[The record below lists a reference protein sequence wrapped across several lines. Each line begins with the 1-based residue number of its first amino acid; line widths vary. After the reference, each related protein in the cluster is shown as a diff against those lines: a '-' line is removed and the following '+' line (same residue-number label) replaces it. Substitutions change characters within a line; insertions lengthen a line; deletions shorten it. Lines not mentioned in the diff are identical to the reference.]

1 MYKNWLGYGC
11 SECCKVCVYVS
22 VCLFMFRCLCV
33 CFSVSV
39 CKCVDVCVCEYVY
52 IFVHM
57 FVCKKDGQRSKLIRI
72 DLIEFFFFSGKR
84 RNG

>member
-1 MYKNWLGYGC
+1 M
-11 SECCKVCVYVS
+11 CVYVS

-39 CKCVDVCVCEYVY
+39 CKCVDVCVCQYVY
-52 IFVHM
+52 VFVHM
-57 FVCKKDGQRSKLIRI
+57 FVCKKDGRRSKLIRI
-72 DLIEFFFFSGKR
+72 DLIEFLFVSGKR